1 MKMFTITRLEESK
14 VIKKITYE
22 ISAKNKKEALDKLQ
36 KMEYENRDSVAEL
49 QEDDW
54 KPKSI
59 LEILSD

>member
-1 MKMFTITRLEESK
+1 MFTITRLEESK

-54 KPKSI
+54 KHKSI

>member
-1 MKMFTITRLEESK
+1 MFTITRLEESK